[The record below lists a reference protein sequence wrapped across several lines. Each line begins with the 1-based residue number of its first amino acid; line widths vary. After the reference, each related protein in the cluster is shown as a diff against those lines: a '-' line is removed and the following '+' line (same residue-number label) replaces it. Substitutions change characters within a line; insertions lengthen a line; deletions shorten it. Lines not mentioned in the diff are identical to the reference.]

1 MIGIMVEKVK
11 QIKNQQILIVF
22 PLQLIFNL
30 LVLQIL
36 YLILQL
42 LTVEEAETLFEEELF
57 EPQPQ
62 PQLFSG
68 LYFPK
73 DSPGPVPVTDDATI
87 ILLQKKVGI
96 HARTNILLFL
106 FMHN

>member
-73 DSPGPVPVTDDATI
+73 D
-87 ILLQKKVGI
+87 
-96 HARTNILLFL
+96 
-106 FMHN
+106 